1 MSNERAS
8 TERWKQSTYYRFA
21 KNKRHEANEPN
32 NESTV
37 GEKCSN
43 SIERGQ
49 MLPRRFRLMVAGEK
63 LNTTTTTTITAT
75 SGSCLDWANL
85 TT

>member
-8 TERWKQSTYYRFA
+8 TSRWKQSTYYRFA

-32 NESTV
+32 NESTI
-37 GEKCSN
+37 GEKYSN
-43 SIERGQ
+43 SIKHGQ
-49 MLPRRFRLMVAGEK
+49 MLPRRFRLTVAGEK
-63 LNTTTTTTITAT
+63 LSRRTTTTITAT
-75 SGSCLDWANL
+75 SGSRLDWADL